1 MMALAAAAA
10 PTGKQAQLPLGVR
23 GFTCSLLRTAASSH
37 PAMCKHWHSPQSACM
52 LLLSLLPAGMGRHLT
67 ALHGMRHH
75 NSGTRTHRTAA
86 V

>member
-52 LLLSLLPAGMGRHLT
+52 LFLSAGMGRHLT
-67 ALHGMRHH
+67 ALHGMCRHT
-75 NSGTRTHRTAA
+75 SGTRTHRTAA